1 MKKIKVGV
9 FGAGRGMDIAHYF
22 MMLGCEIVAL
32 CERDKERSDK
42 VLKKLPETATV
53 YRDFDEFI
61 ECCSRQT
68 HMILRNYEN
77 GTGNGVK
84 LAFLT

>member
-1 MKKIKVGV
+1 MLQKKWLERVAGEARDGEGV
-9 FGAGRGMDIAHYF
+9 RAAFYQSAFAWKDTNKS
-22 MMLGCEIVAL
+22 C
-32 CERDKERSDK
+32 
-42 VLKKLPETATV
+42 
-53 YRDFDEFI
+53 DFDEFI